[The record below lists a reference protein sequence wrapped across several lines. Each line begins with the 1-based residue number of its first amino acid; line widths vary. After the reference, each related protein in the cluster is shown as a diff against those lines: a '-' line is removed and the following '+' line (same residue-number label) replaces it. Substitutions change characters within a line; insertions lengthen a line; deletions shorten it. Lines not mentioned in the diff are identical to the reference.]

1 MTHNI
6 LGYIESVELPE
17 LAIECQAKV
26 DTGAATSSL
35 HADKIEEFERD
46 GELWVRFHVKFNKHS
61 ARIDQTC
68 ETKVFDQRVIT
79 SSNGHRAKRYILQ
92 TPMHIGRLKFTT
104 EISLSHRGSMKYPM
118 LIGRAAMKDRF
129 LVDISK
135 NASGI
140 K

>member
-6 LGYIESVELPE
+6 LGYIESVELPA
-17 LAIECQAKV
+17 LGVECHAKV

-35 HADKIEEFERD
+35 HADTIEEFDRD
-46 GELWVRFHVKFNKHS
+46 GELWVRFHVHFNKHT
-61 ARIDQTC
+61 ARIDQAC
-68 ETKVFDQRVIT
+68 EVKIFDQRMIT
-79 SSNGHRAKRYILQ
+79 SSNGHSAKRYILRTQ
-92 TPMHIGRLKFTT
+92 MNIGGLEFET

-118 LIGRAAMKDRF
+118 LIGRAAMTGRF

-135 NASGI
+135 NAAGI